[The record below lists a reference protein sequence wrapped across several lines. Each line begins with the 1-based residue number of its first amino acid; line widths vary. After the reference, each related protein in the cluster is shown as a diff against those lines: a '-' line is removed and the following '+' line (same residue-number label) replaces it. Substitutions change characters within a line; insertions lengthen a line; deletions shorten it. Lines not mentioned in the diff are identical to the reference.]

1 MDVVLGI
8 SSRRT
13 RIAACIAAVIFW
25 SRVGQ
30 SEHVTHLLHRQ
41 MDAALISNIE
51 EVNRMLPV
59 NA

>member
-1 MDVVLGI
+1 MNI
-8 SSRRT
+8 T
-13 RIAACIAAVIFW
+13 RPAVVIFW

-30 SEHVTHLLHRQ
+30 SEHVTLLLHRQ
-41 MDAALISNIE
+41 MDAVLISNIE